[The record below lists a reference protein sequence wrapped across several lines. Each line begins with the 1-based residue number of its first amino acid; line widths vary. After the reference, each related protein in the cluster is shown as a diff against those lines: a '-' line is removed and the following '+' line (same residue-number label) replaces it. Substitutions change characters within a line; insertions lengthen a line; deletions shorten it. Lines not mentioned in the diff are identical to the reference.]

1 MVTRSSAFPLS
12 LLAGCAAFALWSFA
26 GAPDRVTWWMEA
38 SWVLAGV
45 PVLVVT
51 WKRCPLTP
59 LLYGLLFIHALILL
73 LGARYTY
80 AEVPLGFWMQDAFG
94 FTRNH
99 YDRIGHFA
107 QGFVPAILAREIL
120 IRNHAVNGRGWL
132 FVLVTGICLAFS
144 AFFEMIEWWTS
155 AAMGAEA
162 DAFLGSQGDVWDAQ
176 WDMFMALIGAMMA
189 QLALARLHDQQLD
202 AAKLLPEKS

>member
-189 QLALARLHDQQLD
+189 QFSLARLHDQQLD
-202 AAKLLPEKS
+202 AGRLPREKT